1 MKVTTRK
8 AAVFFAVSLLFGMNV
23 KAQTRADVVKLY
35 NDGVKAVQTN
45 IDSAIIKFESVVKMS
60 EAIGETA
67 NDLKQNATQ
76 SLPGL
81 YLKAASA
88 KLSAKKPGSEVV
100 SAVKKAVASAEKYN
114 NAAVKDNAG
123 KLLAQAYNK
132 MATDFFAAKDYDKA
146 LATFDSVLAINP
158 DNLAAIYNKALI
170 YKGQNNAAAFEQTI
184 DTYVSKAGTA
194 DPAKAKQASTSAL
207 EYFRAAGSKAN
218 QENKLDEAL
227 NLLNKG
233 AKYGEDK
240 DLYYYFADVYN
251 KQKNF
256 DKGAENAQKG
266 LALETGTPEA
276 KAKFY
281 YQLAVAQSGK
291 GQTAEA
297 CASFKNAVYGAF
309 AEASKAQMKN
319 LKCQ

>member
-1 MKVTTRK
+1 MKATLRK
-8 AAVFFAVSLLFGMNV
+8 ASVLLAVALLYGMNIQ
-23 KAQTRADVVKLY
+23 AQTRADAVKLY
-35 NDGVKAVQTN
+35 NEGVKAVQTN

-67 NDLKQNATQ
+67 NDLKQNAAQT
-76 SLPGL
+76 LPGL
-81 YLKAASA
+81 YLKSASA
-88 KLSAKKPGSEVV
+88 KLSAKKPGAEVV
-100 SAVKKAVASAEKYN
+100 AAARQAAAAATKYN
-114 NAAVKDNAG
+114 NAAVKENAG
-123 KLLAQAYNK
+123 KLLVQAYNK
-132 MATDFFAAKDYDKA
+132 MATDFFVAKDYPKA

-158 DNLAAIYNKALI
+158 DNLSAMFNKATI
-170 YKGQNNAAAFEQTI
+170 YKAQNNAEAFEQTI
-184 DTYVSKAGTA
+184 DSYVAKAGTA
-194 DPAKAKQASTSAL
+194 DPAKAKQASQSAL

-240 DLYYYFADVYN
+240 DLFYYFADVYN

-256 DKGAENAQKG
+256 DKGIEFAQKG
-266 LALETGTPEA
+266 LALETGAAEA

-281 YQLAVAQSGK
+281 YQLAVAQAGK